1 MGPHPL
7 TVGFFNFTIMDQDKF
22 RVICVNDRFRPVDFP
37 SHLWIKKGQV
47 YTVSE
52 AKHLTRQHMAVGY
65 KLFEIEIPEDC
76 TYQYFIANRF
86 RPVDEDD
93 LEAEKAL
100 EQLLLETEEYA

>member
-7 TVGFFNFTIMDQDKF
+7 TVGFFNFTIMDQF
-22 RVICVNDRFRPVDFP
+22 RVICINDKFRPVDFP
-37 SHLWIKKGQV
+37 AHLWIKKDQI

-52 AKHLTRQHMAVGY
+52 AKHLARQHMAVGY
-65 KLFEIEIPEDC
+65 KFYEIEIPEDC
-76 TYQYFIANRF
+76 KYQFFIANRF
-86 RPVDEDD
+86 RPVDEDE